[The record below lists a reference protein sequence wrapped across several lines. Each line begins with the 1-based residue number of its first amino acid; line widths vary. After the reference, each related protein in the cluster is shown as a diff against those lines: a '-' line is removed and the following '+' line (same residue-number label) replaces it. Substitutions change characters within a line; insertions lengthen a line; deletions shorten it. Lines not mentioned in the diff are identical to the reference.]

1 MATTSIWRVNG
12 WLGKVLI
19 YIENPDKTEN
29 PDFFE
34 KQDMDGKEAQGLSD
48 VIEYAVQQQKTG
60 KTVESEGE
68 TVMRQ
73 FVSGVNCSPSTARDE
88 MIAVKKRFG
97 KEDGTVAY
105 HGYQSFAP
113 GEATP
118 ELAHEIG
125 LALAK
130 KLWGEKYQ
138 VLVATHLDKAHPH
151 NHIVVNSVS
160 RTDGHKYHS
169 SPESYYNDVRGTSD
183 ALCREN
189 DLSVI
194 TPQGKGKGKHYAEWK
209 AEQGGKPTVRG
220 IIRADID
227 AIIHQAYTYDSFL
240 MLLRKNGYE
249 VRRGPNR
256 KYTTV
261 KPPGAK
267 RAIRLDSLGEGYT
280 EADILL
286 RLSRQRHGGMAPPT
300 VTQPVKRYRV
310 KGKLATVRKKKI
322 TGFHALYLRYLYLLR
337 GGRRK
342 KLPPKLPFS
351 VKREVIHLERYEQQ
365 FKYLLSSGITTETE
379 LEQRIRVL
387 EWDIRL
393 LEEQRKPLYQ
403 ERRNTSDEEA
413 QAKYSAEIQQQTAAL
428 REKRREVRLCRRI
441 QSDIPRVS
449 QQCQQAQAERQ
460 ENLKNKEEHEHEY
473 QR

>member
-1 MATTSIWRVNG
+1 MAYTKVFAIRARLDDRVKYAVNG
-12 WLGKVLI
+12 
-19 YIENPDKTEN
+19 EKTELDERIVYTAD
-29 PDFFE
+29 PE
-34 KQDMDGKEAQGLSD
+34 KTDTVRFVTTLNCRSAETAFAAM
-48 VIEYAVQQQKTG
+48 QKTKKKYK
-60 KTVESEGE
+60 KTG
-68 TVMRQ
+68 
-73 FVSGVNCSPSTARDE
+73 GVL
-88 MIAVKKRFG
+88 G
-97 KEDGTVAY
+97 Y
-105 HGYQSFAP
+105 HFIQSFAP
-113 GEATP
+113 GEVTP
-118 ELAHEIG
+118 EQAHEIG
-125 LALAK
+125 CEFARRLF
-130 KLWGEKYQ
+130 GEDFEA
-138 VLVATHLDKAHPH
+138 VIGTHLDKAHPH

-194 TPQGKGKGKHYAEWK
+194 TPQGKGKHYAEWK

-220 IIRADID
+220 VIRTDID
-227 AIIHQAYTYDSFL
+227 TIIGQAYTYDSFL
-240 MLLRKNGYE
+240 MLLRRNGYE
-249 VRRGPNR
+249 VRRSPNR

-286 RLSRQRHGGMAPPT
+286 RLSRQRHGGMAPST
-300 VTQPVKRYRV
+300 VTNTVKRYRM
-310 KGKLATVRKKKI
+310 KGRLATVRKKKI

-342 KLPPKLPFS
+342 KPSPKLPFS

-365 FKYLLSSGITTETE
+365 FKYLLSSKITTATE
-379 LEQRIRVL
+379 LEHRIRVL

-403 ERRNTSDEEA
+403 EMRNTNDEEA
-413 QAKYSAEIQQQTAAL
+413 QAKYSTEIQQQTAAL
-428 REKRREVRLCRRI
+428 REKRGELRLCRRI
-441 QSDIPRVS
+441 QADIPRVS
-449 QQCQQAQAERQ
+449 QQCQQAQTERQ
-460 ENLKNKEEHEHEY
+460 ENLKKKEEHEHEY

>member
-1 MATTSIWRVNG
+1 MEGGEAGVVAVTKVFAIRVRLDDRVRYITDGEKTSLASSIT
-12 WLGKVLI
+12 
-19 YIENPDKTEN
+19 YISNPEKTEQ
-29 PDFFE
+29 FFFTS
-34 KQDMDGKEAQGLSD
+34 AL
-48 VIEYAVQQQKTG
+48 
-60 KTVESEGE
+60 
-68 TVMRQ
+68 
-73 FVSGVNCSPSTARDE
+73 NCSSVDTALSE
-88 MIAVKKRFG
+88 MMETKQQFG
-97 KEDGTVAY
+97 KMGGVLGY
-105 HGYQSFAP
+105 HFIQSFQP
-113 GEATP
+113 GEVTP
-118 ELAHEIG
+118 EQAHAVG
-125 LALAK
+125 LEFAK
-130 KLWGEKYQ
+130 RLFGKRYE
-138 VLVATHLDKAHPH
+138 VVISTHLNKHHLH
-151 NHIVVNSVS
+151 NHLVVNSVS
-160 RTDGHKYHS
+160 CIDGQKYHS

-194 TPQGKGKGKHYAEWK
+194 TPQSKGKHYAEWK

-249 VRRGPNR
+249 VRRSPNR

-286 RLSRQRHGGMAPPT
+286 RLSRQRHGGMTPPT
-300 VTQPVKRYRV
+300 VTHAAKRCQI

-365 FKYLLSSGITTETE
+365 FKYLLSSGITTEAE

-413 QAKYSAEIQQQTAAL
+413 QAKYSAEIEQQTATL
-428 REKRREVRLCRRI
+428 REKRGELRLCRKI
-441 QSDIPRVS
+441 QTDIPRVS

-473 QR
+473 QRRNR

>member
-1 MATTSIWRVNG
+1 MWVVAYTKVFAIRKRLDDRVN
-12 WLGKVLI
+12 
-19 YIENPDKTEN
+19 YITNGEKTSLAASITYIANPEKTEQFFFTSALN
-29 PDFFE
+29 CGSVDTALSEMAETKQRFE
-34 KQDMDGKEAQGLSD
+34 K
-48 VIEYAVQQQKTG
+48 TG
-60 KTVESEGE
+60 
-68 TVMRQ
+68 
-73 FVSGVNCSPSTARDE
+73 GVL
-88 MIAVKKRFG
+88 G
-97 KEDGTVAY
+97 Y
-105 HGYQSFAP
+105 HFIQSFAP
-113 GEATP
+113 GEVTP
-118 ELAHEIG
+118 EQAHEIG
-125 LALAK
+125 KEFARRLF
-130 KLWGEKYQ
+130 GDHF
-138 VLVATHLDKAHPH
+138 VVVIGTHLDKHHLH
-151 NHIVVNSVS
+151 NHLVVNSVS
-160 RTDGHKYHS
+160 CIDGHKYHS
-169 SPESYYNDVRGTSD
+169 SPESYYSDVRGTSD
-183 ALCREN
+183 ELCREN
-189 DLSVI
+189 ALSII
-194 TPQGKGKGKHYAEWK
+194 TPQGKGKHYAEWK

-220 IIRADID
+220 IIRTDID
-227 AIIHQAYTYDSFL
+227 AIIQQAYTFDSFL

-249 VRRGPNR
+249 VRRSPNR

-280 EADILL
+280 EADIMA
-286 RLSRQRHGGMAPPT
+286 RLSKQRHGGMAPPT
-300 VTQPVKRYRV
+300 VTHAVKRYRI
-310 KGKLATVRKKKI
+310 KGKLSTVRKKKI

-403 ERRNTSDEEA
+403 ERRNTNDEEA
-413 QAKYSAEIQQQTAAL
+413 QAKYSMEIQQQTAAL
-428 REKRREVRLCRRI
+428 REKRGELRLCRRI

>member
-1 MATTSIWRVNG
+1 MAYTKIFAIRARLDDRVKYAING
-12 WLGKVLI
+12 
-19 YIENPDKTEN
+19 EKTELN
-29 PDFFE
+29 EKISYAADF
-34 KQDMDGKEAQGLSD
+34 A
-48 VIEYAVQQQKTG
+48 KTG
-60 KTVESEGE
+60 SVRFVTVLNCKFAETAFDTMRKTKE
-68 TVMRQ
+68 
-73 FVSGVNCSPSTARDE
+73 
-88 MIAVKKRFG
+88 KFG
-97 KEDGTVAY
+97 KTGGVLGY
-105 HGYQSFAP
+105 HFIQSFAP
-113 GEATP
+113 GEVTP
-118 ELAHEIG
+118 EQAHEIG
-125 LALAK
+125 CEFARRLF
-130 KLWGEKYQ
+130 GEDFE
-138 VLVATHLDKAHPH
+138 VVIGTHLDKAHPH
-151 NHIVVNSVS
+151 NHIIVNSVS

-183 ALCREN
+183 ELCREN

-194 TPQGKGKGKHYAEWK
+194 APKGKGKHYAEWK
-209 AEQGGKPTVRG
+209 ADQGNKPTVRG

-249 VRRGPNR
+249 VRRSPNR
-256 KYTTV
+256 KYTAV

-286 RLSRQRHGGMAPPT
+286 RLSRQRHGGMAPPIIA
-300 VTQPVKRYRV
+300 QPVKHYRV

-322 TGFHALYLRYLYLLR
+322 TSFHALYLRYLYLLR
-337 GGRRK
+337 GGGRK

-351 VKREVIHLERYEQQ
+351 VKREVIHLEQYEQQ
-365 FKYLLSSGITTETE
+365 FKYLLSSGITTVTE

-387 EWDIRL
+387 EWDRRL

-403 ERRNTSDEEA
+403 ERRNTDDEEA
-413 QAKYSAEIQQQTAAL
+413 QAKYSAEIEQQTAAL
-428 REKRREVRLCRRI
+428 REKRQELRLCRRI

-460 ENLKNKEEHEHEY
+460 ENLKKEEHEHEY

>member
-1 MATTSIWRVNG
+1 MEGGEAGVVAVTKVFAIRVRLDDRVRYITDGEKTSLASSIT
-12 WLGKVLI
+12 
-19 YIENPDKTEN
+19 YISNPEKTEQ
-29 PDFFE
+29 FFFTS
-34 KQDMDGKEAQGLSD
+34 AL
-48 VIEYAVQQQKTG
+48 
-60 KTVESEGE
+60 
-68 TVMRQ
+68 
-73 FVSGVNCSPSTARDE
+73 NCSSVDTALSE
-88 MIAVKKRFG
+88 MMETKQQFG
-97 KEDGTVAY
+97 KMGGVLGY
-105 HGYQSFAP
+105 HFIQSFQP
-113 GEATP
+113 GEVTP
-118 ELAHEIG
+118 EQAHAIG
-125 LALAK
+125 LEFAK
-130 KLWGEKYQ
+130 RLFGKRYE
-138 VLVATHLDKAHPH
+138 VVISTHLNKHHLH
-151 NHIVVNSVS
+151 NHLVVNSVS
-160 RTDGHKYHS
+160 CVDGQKYHS
-169 SPESYYNDVRGTSD
+169 NPESYYNDVRGTSD

-194 TPQGKGKGKHYAEWK
+194 APQGKGKHYAEWK

-220 IIRADID
+220 VIRADID
-227 AIIHQAYTYDSFL
+227 AIIGQAYTYDSFL
-240 MLLRKNGYE
+240 MLLRRNGYE
-249 VRRGPNR
+249 VRHSPNR

-286 RLSRQRHGGMAPPT
+286 RLSRQRHGGMALST
-300 VTQPVKRYRV
+300 VTHAVKRYRV
-310 KGKLATVRKKKI
+310 KGKLSTVRKKKI
-322 TGFHALYLRYLYLLR
+322 TGFNALYLRYLYLLR
-337 GGRRK
+337 GNRRK

-365 FKYLLSSGITTETE
+365 FKYLLSSGITTEAE
-379 LEQRIRVL
+379 LEQ
-387 EWDIRL
+387 DIRL

-403 ERRNTSDEEA
+403 ERRNTSDEET

>member
-1 MATTSIWRVNG
+1 MAYTKVFAIRARLDDRVKYAVNA
-12 WLGKVLI
+12 
-19 YIENPDKTEN
+19 EKTELN
-29 PDFFE
+29 E
-34 KQDMDGKEAQGLSD
+34 KIGYAADLVKTSSVRFVTALNCKSAETAFDVMRKTKEKFG
-48 VIEYAVQQQKTG
+48 KTG
-60 KTVESEGE
+60 
-68 TVMRQ
+68 
-73 FVSGVNCSPSTARDE
+73 GVL
-88 MIAVKKRFG
+88 G
-97 KEDGTVAY
+97 Y
-105 HGYQSFAP
+105 HFIQSFAP
-113 GEATP
+113 GEVTP
-118 ELAHEIG
+118 EQAHEIG
-125 LALAK
+125 CEFARRLF
-130 KLWGEKYQ
+130 GEDFEA
-138 VLVATHLDKAHPH
+138 VIGTHLDKAHPH

-169 SPESYYNDVRGTSD
+169 SPESYYNDVRG
-183 ALCREN
+183 
-189 DLSVI
+189 
-194 TPQGKGKGKHYAEWK
+194 
-209 AEQGGKPTVRG
+209 
-220 IIRADID
+220 IIRTDID

-249 VRRGPNR
+249 VRRSPNR

-286 RLSRQRHGGMAPPT
+286 RLSRQRHGGMTPPT
-300 VTQPVKRYRV
+300 VTHAVKRYRI

-365 FKYLLSSGITTETE
+365 FKYLLSSGITIEAE

-428 REKRREVRLCRRI
+428 REKRGELRLCRRI

-460 ENLKNKEEHEHEY
+460 ENLKKKEEHEHEY

>member
-1 MATTSIWRVNG
+1 MEGGEAGVMAVTKVFAIRVRLDDRVRYITDGEKTSLASGIT
-12 WLGKVLI
+12 
-19 YIENPDKTEN
+19 YISNPEKTEQ
-29 PDFFE
+29 FFFTS
-34 KQDMDGKEAQGLSD
+34 AL
-48 VIEYAVQQQKTG
+48 
-60 KTVESEGE
+60 
-68 TVMRQ
+68 
-73 FVSGVNCSPSTARDE
+73 NCSSVDTALSE
-88 MIAVKKRFG
+88 MMETKQHFIQSFQPGEVTPEQAHAIGLEFAKRLFG
-97 KEDGTVAY
+97 KRYEVVI
-105 HGYQSFAP
+105 S
-113 GEATP
+113 
-118 ELAHEIG
+118 
-125 LALAK
+125 
-130 KLWGEKYQ
+130 
-138 VLVATHLDKAHPH
+138 THLNKHHLH
-151 NHIVVNSVS
+151 NHLVVNSVS
-160 RTDGHKYHS
+160 CVDGQKYHS

-183 ALCREN
+183 ELCREN

-194 TPQGKGKGKHYAEWK
+194 APQGKGKHYAEWK

-220 IIRADID
+220 VIRADID
-227 AIIHQAYTYDSFL
+227 TIIGQAYTYDSFL
-240 MLLRKNGYE
+240 MLLRRNGYE
-249 VRRGPNR
+249 VRRSPNR

-286 RLSRQRHGGMAPPT
+286 RLSRQRHGGMAPLIIAHT
-300 VTQPVKRYRV
+300 VKRYRM

-403 ERRNTSDEEA
+403 ERRNTSDEET

-460 ENLKNKEEHEHEY
+460 ENLKKKEEHEHEY